1 MDMESGKGQL
11 IPYIKK
17 FRYFLIMLIVGVLV
31 MLIPDGEPVQP
42 EVVSSEVSVQ
52 PDLENELEDML
63 SQISGVGKA
72 EVLLTESRGSE
83 TLYQTDSGR
92 SQYGLVRQ
100 ILPPVYKGAVVV
112 CKGADSASVRL
123 AVVDAVMRATGL
135 SSDCITVLKMK

>member
-52 PDLENELEDML
+52 PDLEKELEDK
-63 SQISGVGKA
+63 SEGKEEA
-72 EVLLTESRGSE
+72 
-83 TLYQTDSGR
+83 
-92 SQYGLVRQ
+92 
-100 ILPPVYKGAVVV
+100 
-112 CKGADSASVRL
+112 
-123 AVVDAVMRATGL
+123 
-135 SSDCITVLKMK
+135 